1 MKKTDWKYL
10 VDVLMF
16 LSMIGII
23 LLGLLM
29 AFAMKSGPMVNESEK
44 YFLGLH
50 RHQWGTLHLY
60 LSLFFIGTLF
70 LHLILEWSWIKGKSQ
85 SIFKTRWKRALLVLT
100 VTAIIIPFIFWIFTP
115 KYPVEYTEFGR
126 GQGRGRILQTEE
138 AATSSRLL
146 TQRITQPMATTT
158 EKPSPPPSSSSQR
171 PQTKPSS
178 VEEEQHNPKK
188 VSGWLEATTAEI
200 VITGRM
206 TFREIERT
214 TGVRAENI
222 LAGLDLPQ
230 NLSQDEPLGRL
241 RRRYGFTLPQM
252 REVITNLMEKK

>member
-50 RHQWGTLHLY
+50 RHQWGTFHLY

-70 LHLILEWSWIKGKSQ
+70 LHLVLEWSWIKGKSQ
-85 SIFKTRWKRALLVLT
+85 NLFKTRWKRALLVLT
-100 VTAIIIPFIFWIFTP
+100 MLAIIIPFIFWIFTP
-115 KYPVEYTEFGR
+115 KYPVEYSEFGR
-126 GQGRGRILQTEE
+126 GQGRGRILQPEE
-138 AATSSRLL
+138 AATD
-146 TQRITQPMATTT
+146 
-158 EKPSPPPSSSSQR
+158 KPAPPPSASSQQL
-171 PQTKPSS
+171 QTKPNSI
-178 VEEEQHNPKK
+178 EEEQHEAKK
-188 VSGWLEATTAEI
+188 VSGWDEAATAEI

-206 TFREIERT
+206 TLREVEKT
-214 TGVRAENI
+214 SGVRAEKI
-222 LAGLDLPQ
+222 LIGMDLPR
-230 NLSQDEPLGRL
+230 NLSKDEPIGRL
-241 RRRYGFTLPQM
+241 RRRYRFTLPQM
-252 REVITNLMEKK
+252 RDVIAKLMEKN